1 MSLILSLI
9 LLQRPPINLTAL
21 ADHVNLLRSDHAR
34 FWTVNNVDY
43 VTSFP
48 AIVLHDTG
56 RSDKGSVRQMVWIF
70 IGANRGGMEDCYHGP
85 CDIYDHKDQKNN
97 KINWSFLV
105 QTTQTLI
112 GEDWT

>member
-1 MSLILSLI
+1 MI
-9 LLQRPPINLTAL
+9 
-21 ADHVNLLRSDHAR
+21 
-34 FWTVNNVDY
+34 
-43 VTSFP
+43 
-48 AIVLHDTG
+48 
-56 RSDKGSVRQMVWIF
+56 WIF